1 MFFDVIEIGPF
12 RVALPVKRSRLN
24 TSDCVPRSGFISVSA
39 LLLLLVVAAVA
50 LVSARQWNAALL
62 LLALFVIVLVL
73 VGNGPAARSIARSLQ
88 PPAFFQ
94 KPEEFGRSTTIV
106 VLGDGTICEP
116 STREVLP
123 RWLASSRIECAARLY
138 HAAVARGAA
147 CRVVV
152 TGDDSDENGLEE
164 PVYAQR
170 LRELGVAVNCIEMER
185 SGRNT
190 YRQAELTSQIVASK
204 PCDRVFLVTSGLHM
218 KRALLYFGHFGITPV
233 PVASDFVVGQIT
245 LMPNSQN
252 LAVMDIAVH
261 QYIGIARLAVYNA
274 LGWNKRPG

>member
-1 MFFDVIEIGPF
+1 MAFDVVGIGPF
-12 RVALPVKRSRLN
+12 GVAVPVKRARLN

-39 LLLLLVVAAVA
+39 LLLLFAVA
-50 LVSARQWNAALL
+50 VVVLVSARQWNPALL

-73 VGNGPAARSIARSLQ
+73 VGNGLAARSVARSLQ
-88 PPAFFQ
+88 PPAFFR
-94 KPEEFGRSTTIV
+94 KPEEFGRSTAIV
-106 VLGDGTICEP
+106 LLGDGTIVEP
-116 STREVLP
+116 GTREVLP

-152 TGDDSDENGLEE
+152 TGGDSDENGLKE

-170 LRELGVAVNCIEMER
+170 LRELGIAANCIEMER

-190 YRQAELTSQIVASK
+190 YRQAELTTQILASK
-204 PCDRVFLVTSGLHM
+204 PCDRILLVTSGLHM

-245 LMPNSQN
+245 LIPNSQN
-252 LAVMDIAVH
+252 LAIVDIAVH
-261 QYIGIARLAVYNA
+261 QYIGIARLSVYNA
-274 LGWNKRPG
+274 LGWNKRSR